1 MFMKSLLTVAV
12 AGGMLFAAS
21 AANATVATYT
31 TATAYSN
38 FAGGGTIGI
47 QDNVDWGQFSLA
59 QGNMTVNNSSVSNGS
74 TMNTVNSEHVTATNG
89 TSTGFTVFTNG
100 QTSGLPATR
109 WDGDFANA
117 TNVLSTQAS
126 SITLTFAGAITG
138 FGIHAQTTLSGN
150 FGFQIQA
157 FNAAGNLLGTATNSG
172 TSHGRANSSFA
183 GSAPFA
189 GITSTAG
196 DISYVTITATSNNT
210 SGFAID
216 TSLIYH
222 FANNQTSGGTGT
234 QTPEP
239 GTIALLGAGLV
250 ALGAV
255 RRRRNRA

>member
-1 MFMKSLLTVAV
+1 MFMKSLLTMAV
-12 AGGMLFAAS
+12 AGGLLLAAN
-21 AANATVATYT
+21 AANATVGTYT
-31 TATAYSN
+31 SASAYN
-38 FAGGGTIGI
+38 TFAGGGAIGI

-59 QGNMTVNNSSVSNGS
+59 QGNSTANNSSVSNGS
-74 TMNTVNSEHVTATNG
+74 TMNTINSEHVTATNG

-100 QTSGLPATR
+100 QTTGLPGTR
-109 WDGDFANA
+109 WDGDFANGA
-117 TNVLSTQAS
+117 NVLSTQAS

-138 FGIHAQTTLSGN
+138 FGIDAQTTLSGN
-150 FGFQIQA
+150 FGFKIQA
-157 FNAAGNLLGTATNSG
+157 FNSSGGLLGTVTNTGNS
-172 TSHGRANSSFA
+172 TGRASSSF
-183 GSAPFA
+183 GTAPFA

-196 DISYVTITATSNNT
+196 DISYVTITATSNAG

-222 FANNQTSGGTGT
+222 FANNQTQGGGGT

-239 GTIALLGAGLV
+239 GTIALLGAGLA